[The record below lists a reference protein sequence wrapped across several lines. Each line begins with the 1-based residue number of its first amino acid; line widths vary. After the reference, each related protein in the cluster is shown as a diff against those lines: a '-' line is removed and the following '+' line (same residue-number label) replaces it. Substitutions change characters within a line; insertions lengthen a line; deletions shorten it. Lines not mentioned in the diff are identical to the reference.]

1 MGSRPGRWR
10 CLVAFAAGIALPIVS
25 WAVTR
30 VLGDA
35 SWSVTVDWAAGL
47 IGMAFAVSLPTG
59 VNLGLPPSI
68 RNLAGDAGPLVSV
81 SGGLSLLVFSLTAMF
96 VGPFVTALL

>member
-1 MGSRPGRWR
+1 
-10 CLVAFAAGIALPIVS
+10 
-25 WAVTR
+25 
-30 VLGDA
+30 
-35 SWSVTVDWAAGL
+35 
-47 IGMAFAVSLPTG
+47 

-68 RNLAGDAGPLVSV
+68 RNLAGDAGSLVSV

>member
-10 CLVAFAAGIALPIVS
+10 CLVAFAADIALPIVS

-47 IGMAFAVSLPTG
+47 IGIAFAVSLPTG
-59 VNLGLPPSI
+59 VNVGLPSSI
-68 RNLAGDAGPLVSV
+68 RNLEGDAGSLVSV
-81 SGGLSLLVFSLTAMF
+81 SGGLSLPVFSLTAMF
-96 VGPFVTALL
+96 VGPFVSALL